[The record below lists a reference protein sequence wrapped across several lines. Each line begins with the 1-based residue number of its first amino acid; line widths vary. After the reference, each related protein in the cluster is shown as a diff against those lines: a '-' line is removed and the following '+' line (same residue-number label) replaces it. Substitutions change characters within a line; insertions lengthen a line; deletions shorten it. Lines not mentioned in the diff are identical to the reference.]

1 MICFFTTY
9 ILMAI
14 IRESTNN
21 DLSFLEELEKSCF
34 PAFQQSTRRSIR
46 YSLTSPF
53 QKVMIAEIQEG
64 KDRIPVGSLTL
75 HLHAKSHRIFSI
87 AVLPAFQGQG
97 IGQQL
102 LEFSITLARSRKAS
116 RISLEA
122 RKSDHQLIKF
132 YKKAGFTQTEELPN
146 YYKKGENGQRMV
158 LQLDENSD
166 KQSIS
171 NIIIVRN
178 PKYWN
183 LQIEGVRVVSSK
195 KYITG
200 PEFQSLKNV
209 RIFNLSNSYQ
219 YQKMGYYVS
228 LLASARDHRVI
239 PNVTTLRDFTSQ
251 SLIRSL
257 SGYIDED
264 IQKTLKQVEGNKVSI
279 YVYFGKSVNPKF
291 RQLAQKLYHLFEAP
305 MLQIDF
311 VKNEKWLIQRVT
323 PLSLKKVNPDH
334 LEKVQEFACDYFSKK
349 RFSRPRFKNYKYD
362 LAILVNPK
370 EKYPPSCPVALQNF
384 KKAAEKEGFYTEFI
398 TKDDLSQLSEYDAL
412 FIRETTNVNDHTYHF
427 SRTAYAEGL
436 VVIDDPWSI
445 LRCSNK
451 IFQNE
456 RLKQNKIKT
465 PATVVLSKSTYRK
478 LQTAH
483 LTFPLVLKQPDSAF
497 SLGVEKVNSPEELDA
512 SLKKLFQLSD
522 LVIVQ
527 EFMPSEFDWRIGVLD
542 QAPLFACK
550 YFMAK
555 NHWQIYDWKSK
566 QKKNWG
572 NVETVP
578 LSEVP
583 IAVVKTAVKAAS
595 LIGDGLYGVDL
606 KLVNQEVYVIEIN
619 DNPNIDSGIEDNVLK
634 DELYGKI
641 MRSLINRIEINRNI
655 AQFVT
660 V

>member
-1 MICFFTTY
+1 MK
-9 ILMAI
+9 AI

-21 DLSFLEELEKSCF
+21 DLDFLEDLEKSCF
-34 PAFQQSTRRSIR
+34 PPFQQTTRRTIR
-46 YSLTSPF
+46 YSITSPF
-53 QKVMIAEIQEG
+53 QKVMIAEILEG
-64 KDRIPVGSLTL
+64 REKIPAGSLTL
-75 HLHAKSHRIFSI
+75 HLHPKTYRIFSI
-87 AVLPAFQGQG
+87 AVLPEFRGRG
-97 IGQQL
+97 VGKLL
-102 LEFSITLARSRKAS
+102 LEHAITLARSRKIN
-116 RISLEA
+116 RISLEV
-122 RKSDHQLIKF
+122 RKSDQHLIRF
-132 YKKAGFTQTEELPN
+132 YHRAGFRRTERLPD
-146 YYKKGENGQRMV
+146 YYIKGEDGERMV
-158 LQLDENSD
+158 LQFDENGD
-166 KQSIS
+166 RQSIS

-178 PKYWN
+178 PKNWT
-183 LQIEGVRVVSSK
+183 LKIEGVEIVSSRE
-195 KYITG
+195 YITG
-200 PEFQSLKNV
+200 SEFQSLKNV

-239 PNVTTLRDFTSQ
+239 PNVTTLRDFSSQ

-264 IQKTLKQVEGNKVSI
+264 IQKSLKQAEGNKISI
-279 YVYFGKSVNPKF
+279 FVYFGKSVNPKF

-311 VKNEKWLIQRVT
+311 VKTEKWLIQKVT
-323 PLSLKKVNPDH
+323 PLSLKKVNPGH
-334 LEKVQEFACDYFSKK
+334 LEKVQEFARDYFSKK
-349 RFSRPRFKNYKYD
+349 RFNRPRFKNYKYD
-362 LAILVNPK
+362 LAILVNPG
-370 EKYPPSCPVALQNF
+370 EKNPPSCPVALQNF
-384 KKAAEKEGFYTEFI
+384 KKAADKAGFYTEFI
-398 TKDDLSQLSEYDAL
+398 TKEDLSQLSEYDAL
-412 FIRETTNVNDHTYHF
+412 FIRETTSVNDHTYHF

-512 SLKKLFQLSD
+512 SLKKLFRLSD

-527 EFMPSEFDWRIGVLD
+527 EFMPSEYDWRIGVLD
-542 QAPLFACK
+542 QAPLYACK
-550 YFMAK
+550 YYMAK
-555 NHWQIYDWKSK
+555 DHWQIYDWTSNSK
-566 QKKNWG
+566 NNWG

-578 LSEVP
+578 VEEVP
-583 IAVVKTAVKAAS
+583 PAVVKTAVKAAS

-606 KLVNQEVYVIEIN
+606 KMVDDEVFVIEIN
-619 DNPNIDSGIEDNVLK
+619 DNPNIDAGIEDHVLK
-634 DELYGKI
+634 DELYARI